1 MVNSPYIPLFFPLEK
16 FWTALYFSWGGYHLY
31 VSVDFSVGHG
41 CEVLAPWIEFHVE
54 SLTQMVPFHCDER

>member
-1 MVNSPYIPLFFPLEK
+1 
-16 FWTALYFSWGGYHLY
+16 LY

-54 SLTQMVPFHCDER
+54 SLTQMVPFHCDEKTINKILQAIGTSTVGRYRNV